1 MKKPLLMLCFLSMT
15 ANAENVSDIPIAKCD
30 LANIVGLTF
39 INATHNVATY
49 SNQATPLLNEQIKL
63 AEKAKIPSKSLDEQ
77 LSEKDKIAFEIIRQR
92 LITINLQKLI
102 ESNKSRDF
110 NFFEKLTKLAY
121 QNYRFGEV
129 YDKNDS
135 NYPIQMYINYLRE
148 MSKKFPIDYDKVKL
162 LQEQQCSLNYALDKF
177 EQEGINKI
185 DSIVASPALRQL
197 QELKKKYNL
206 ERIDASKLS
215 ESDKI
220 YYQQIEDSY
229 IIPLLKAYKLVDDIE
244 NIKLLSI
251 ASDIVYQSLK
261 DDLNFSG
268 GNSNSYGENLK
279 RIKSG
284 QDISE
289 KMKVALDVLEIV
301 DKNYPSAIAKQQA
314 ELAKYASEAQKKNP
328 VVPTKPL

>member
-1 MKKPLLMLCFLSMT
+1 
-15 ANAENVSDIPIAKCD
+15 
-30 LANIVGLTF
+30 
-39 INATHNVATY
+39 
-49 SNQATPLLNEQIKL
+49 
-63 AEKAKIPSKSLDEQ
+63 
-77 LSEKDKIAFEIIRQR
+77 
-92 LITINLQKLI
+92 
-102 ESNKSRDF
+102 
-110 NFFEKLTKLAY
+110 
-121 QNYRFGEV
+121 
-129 YDKNDS
+129 
-135 NYPIQMYINYLRE
+135 MYINYLRE